1 MTDEKTYPSL
11 EEISKDPVKYL
22 SSPDGML
29 EVAAVVRANII
40 AISEEKAIPTW
51 LVVVIAQIGMIL
63 AELGKQLANERLA
76 VLTLTLDS
84 DSPPRLH

>member
-1 MTDEKTYPSL
+1 MNEKTYPSL
-11 EEISKDPVKYL
+11 KEIADDPVKYL
-22 SSPDGML
+22 ATPDGML

-40 AISEEKAIPTW
+40 AISEEKAIPSW

-76 VLTLTLDS
+76 VLVLTMDANT
-84 DSPPRLH
+84 PTARMH